1 MREVLEGK
9 IRQTNVSLPFEDYEL
24 MKTMMFSERELNRS
38 AFIRRLIRQE
48 WDRRQKEAA
57 QAGETNG
64 QRL

>member
-1 MREVLEGK
+1 MRGTMGK

-48 WDRRQKEAA
+48 WERRQKE
-57 QAGETNG
+57 QQKEKEGVRG
-64 QRL
+64 